1 MPDVLSQFVE
11 PATLWRGDTLG
22 SVDGAAVNLD
32 AADFGSLVEVARS
45 LASTGHDVVDL
56 TPAQLPLGPL
66 ARSIDA
72 LADQLLNGTGFVL
85 LRGFPVEDLSV
96 EEAAIVFWAVGLHLG
111 RPVSQSVM
119 GDRLGH
125 VIDVSGKDP
134 HARAYRNA
142 NELTPHT
149 DPADILSFL
158 CLHPA
163 KSGGMSRFASS
174 MTVHEEIARRR
185 PDLLENLYRGFRYHR
200 FGEQADGL
208 PPVTP
213 HFLPV
218 FSERDG
224 RVSCRYLRQYIE
236 IAADEFDDIVLSRGD
251 VEALDL
257 FESIV
262 AEPGLAVD
270 FTLQKGEAIFANNF
284 TVLHARSGFED
295 DADPTKKRHLLRLW
309 IAAHD
314 ARPIQPTM
322 TMYEGEPGIPPQPG
336 RIPSYQHNIES
347 N

>member
-1 MPDVLSQFVE
+1 MTEVLSRFIE
-11 PATLWRGDTLG
+11 PATLWRGDSLG
-22 SVDGAAVNLD
+22 SVDGAAVDLD
-32 AADFGSLVEVARS
+32 PSDLEPITATARTLAADGNSAVELVAEQV
-45 LASTGHDVVDL
+45 
-56 TPAQLPLGPL
+56 PLGPL
-66 ARSIDA
+66 AGSIDA

-85 LRGFPVEDLSV
+85 LRDFPVDDLSV
-96 EEAAIVFWAVGLHLG
+96 EEAAIVFWAVGLHIG

-185 PDLLENLYRGFRYHR
+185 PDLLDNLYRGFRYHR

-208 PPVTP
+208 PAVTP
-213 HFLPV
+213 HLLPV

-224 RVSCRYLRQYIE
+224 RISCRYLRQYIE
-236 IAADEFDDIVLSRGD
+236 IAADEFDDIVLSPED

-262 AEPGLAVD
+262 AETGVAVD

-295 DADPTKKRHLLRLW
+295 DDDPSKKRHLLRLW

-314 ARPIQPTM
+314 ARPIMPTM

-336 RIPSYQHNIES
+336 REPSYEHNIDS

>member
-1 MPDVLSQFVE
+1 MTDVLSSYVE
-11 PATLWRGDTLG
+11 PATLWRGDSLG
-22 SVDGAAVNLD
+22 SVDGAAVD
-32 AADFGSLVEVARS
+32 I
-45 LASTGHDVVDL
+45 LASELLPLAHIARTLAAGGHDVVDL
-56 TPAQLPLGPL
+56 TADQLPLGPL
-66 ARSIDA
+66 TAKIDA

-85 LRGFPVEDLSV
+85 LRGFPVEELSV

-111 RPVSQSVM
+111 VPVSQSVM

-185 PDLLENLYRGFRYHR
+185 PDLLQNLYRGFRYHR

-236 IAADEFDDIVLSRGD
+236 IAADEFDDIELSED
-251 VEALDL
+251 DIEALDL

-262 AEPGLAVD
+262 AEPGVAVD

-284 TVLHARSGFED
+284 TVLHARSGFDDEED
-295 DADPTKKRHLLRLW
+295 PSKKRHLLRLW
-309 IAAHD
+309 ISAHEP
-314 ARPIQPTM
+314 RPIRNTM
-322 TMYEGEPGIPPQPG
+322 AMYEGEPGIPPQPG
-336 RIPSYQHNIES
+336 RTPSYQHNIES